1 MSGRPKLK
9 QGSRIRVKFVDF
21 WPGFDPNLYFIP
33 LLQATPFFFDTEVCN
48 SGATDLEFHS
58 VFGIKSHRTVRG
70 VKRRLRRLI
79 TGRTHSNLDYA
90 RVWESKPLR
99 VWFTGENVRP
109 PIGRWDA
116 TLSFDADSWMSS
128 NAYFPLWWQLFPEL
142 VGVSGGAR
150 PGIVPLSRFQ
160 PLETFMSNRNGRAG
174 SRDLFACAIISNPEP
189 MRMRAIEALGRIGRV
204 DVFGRVAGRPV
215 EDKFEV
221 FSKYQFALC
230 FENDLY
236 PGYVTEKVFDAWGAG
251 AIPLWW
257 GVDRGDYLNDSAFIN
272 LAVHDDLDSF
282 VA

>member
-1 MSGRPKLK
+1 
-9 QGSRIRVKFVDF
+9 
-21 WPGFDPNLYFIP
+21 
-33 LLQATPFFFDTEVCN
+33 
-48 SGATDLEFHS
+48 
-58 VFGIKSHRTVRG
+58 
-70 VKRRLRRLI
+70 
-79 TGRTHSNLDYA
+79 
-90 RVWESKPLR
+90 
-99 VWFTGENVRP
+99 
-109 PIGRWDA
+109 
-116 TLSFDADSWMSS
+116 
-128 NAYFPLWWQLFPEL
+128 
-142 VGVSGGAR
+142 
-150 PGIVPLSRFQ
+150 
-160 PLETFMSNRNGRAG
+160 MSNRNGRAG

-282 VA
+282 VAKVADVQGSPEAMDRISSHALLKSHPNLDQVRRILGAALLSGNEAR